1 MASVKRPIDAPAD
14 GESVIGLIGPQAAV
28 RDMQAVGRELLAER
42 PALQARF
49 LAAPV
54 PIAADPVE
62 HFRLLAG
69 RVHSAVFAGQL
80 QFDRAHTDAGGQASI
95 PSAYVA
101 GTETSLFAALIRAHQ
116 ERPFPLARASI
127 DSLTQAQVQEA
138 YGELKIAADDVE
150 VAPYRGPQSVEH
162 FTRFHIEA
170 RERGAE
176 LALTTRTSVQREL
189 AQLGIPVELVRPTRG
204 TLREALERGIAL
216 AGGVRLEE
224 QQIACAFVS
233 LIGDVEKAHGGVA
246 AYWEQEAGLRLHR
259 SLIGQT
265 REIGAVVTRRSDTTF
280 AVLCTRGGIDEITAQ
295 LTAAPFLGAVH
306 ADLRLPV
313 AVGIGMGG
321 TAHAAEQNAATALTA
336 SIAARGEVAVVVD
349 EQGRTRELAPSAW
362 HAAGEDTIARER
374 AIVDDLLR
382 GREGSDE
389 PIDVDE
395 VSRILGVTKR
405 TGHRMLTLLVEAG
418 LAWPLPAQTPVGGGR
433 PRKWFR
439 LLAGSMSD

>member
-42 PALQARF
+42 PAVQARF

-54 PIAADPVE
+54 PIAADPGD
-62 HFRLLAG
+62 HFRRLAG

-80 QFDRAHTDAGGQASI
+80 QFDRAHANNDFSSI

-101 GTETSLFAALIRAHQ
+101 GTETSLFAALIRAHE
-116 ERPFPLARASI
+116 ERPFALSRTSV
-127 DSLTQAQVQEA
+127 DSLTDAQVREA
-138 YGELKIAADDVE
+138 YSELRVPVDDVA
-150 VAPYRGPQSVEH
+150 VAPYRGPESVEH

-189 AQLGIPVELVRPTRG
+189 TQLGIPVELVRPSRG
-204 TLREALERGIAL
+204 TLREALERGLAL

-233 LIGDVEKAHGGVA
+233 LLGEVEKAHGGVA
-246 AYWEQEAGLRLHR
+246 AYWEQEASLRLHR

-265 REIGAVVTRRSDTTF
+265 RGIGAVVTRRSDVTF
-280 AVLCTRGGIDEITAQ
+280 AVLCTRGGIDEITSQ

-306 ADLRLPV
+306 AELRLPI

-321 TAHAAEQNAATALTA
+321 TAHAAEQNAASALTL
-336 SIAARGEVAVVVD
+336 SMGARGAVAIVVD
-349 EQGRTRELAPSAW
+349 EQGRTTELAPPTRHIASA
-362 HAAGEDTIARER
+362 DPFARER

-382 GREGSDE
+382 GRDRDDDAL
-389 PIDVDE
+389 DVDE

-405 TGHRMLTLLVEAG
+405 TGHRMLTSLVEAG
-418 LAWPLPAQTPVGGGR
+418 LAWPLPTQAPVGGGR
-433 PRKWFR
+433 PRKRFR
-439 LLAGSMSD
+439 LIVGAATD